1 MTIHVLVGASVFIG
15 VFLMSVIVLVRTV
28 RSEHAEKDWLRGNA
42 TILEFR
48 PWQASRGH
56 PPYDSYLLR
65 ARLVTADG
73 READAW
79 AEGHYPKA
87 YQWVGSTRPAWHHPS
102 QIDRFRLSEPRGA
115 LIGFLRLLPVVLVL
129 VLVMAVFGGVAFL
142 ASR

>member
-1 MTIHVLVGASVFIG
+1 MTVYELLGVIAVIG
-15 VFLMSVIVLVRTV
+15 VLFMFPVVLVRTL
-28 RSEHAEKDWLRGNA
+28 RSEHAEKDWLRGSA

-48 PWQASRGH
+48 PWQASRADAPHG
-56 PPYDSYLLR
+56 SYVVR
-65 ARLVTADG
+65 ARLIAADG

-79 AEGHYPKA
+79 AEGNYTKA

-102 QIDRFRLSEPRGA
+102 QINRFRLVEPRGV